1 MIEPSAA
8 SIPWM
13 VATGNHDT
21 ELFSSAVA
29 ADHVTVANYEPFGYG
44 GITKRMDFPTTGPSA
59 CPSVYSFRYGNVG
72 VISLDANELSWE
84 IQGLLD
90 YSHGAQLRW
99 LEERLQA
106 WRAGG
111 TSTSSLP
118 SSTSAR
124 SRPATGTAP
133 TAGSGRSWRRCSPG
147 TRSIWRCKGTTTY
160 TSARTR

>member
-13 VATGNHDT
+13 IATGNHDT

-44 GITKRMDFPTTGPSA
+44 GITKRMDLPSTGPST

-72 VISLDANELSWE
+72 VISLDANDLSWE

-90 YSHGAQLRW
+90 YSGGAQLRW
-99 LEERLQA
+99 LEEQLRA
-106 WRAGG
+106 WRNGPDVDFIVAFFHGHPG
-111 TSTSSLP
+111 PLP
-118 SSTSAR
+118 DGERDQATAR
-124 SRPATGTAP
+124 SEE
-133 TAGSGRSWRRCSPG
+133 RRVGKEC
-147 TRSIWRCKGTTTY
+147 
-160 TSARTR
+160 A